1 MKKTITILF
10 LMLFAFYSIPA
21 TAAEHCGLSCGLHEK
36 ATIVFDGKEYPSSNL
51 ADYLRRSGIVLT
63 TFINTTTSNTSNG
76 KITIDA
82 SGTFENY
89 QGLYKKNYFYYV
101 IQYNVFDFYYDI
113 QQQDA
118 KGNWISI
125 GSIHKTKN
133 FDPIYKEKLPYND
146 KGTWPANWATWSFH
160 VYKEICNFSDK
171 FDVDLT
177 YQPNTNNYK
186 IRVIVKITPNKDAP
200 FSKTVSSTNTNH
212 YLEREY
218 YTESCDPFEESF
230 TGGYY
235 QTFNKT
241 YTAEQKKQLIAF
253 DTHTGESNIL
263 TFTYNSIGH
272 NIIADNQVNPSK
284 SLKNGTY
291 YLIYG
296 DENAAIKLSLPKENV
311 SAKKNNLPAQSA
323 MVVGVNQNPFP
334 TSVSFCSSSVGDGCG
349 EYNYIEYRKTS
360 PQVLKTALNA
370 YSALANKVRFKGL
383 MLQTEVN
390 ELTGKTTFKT
400 PSIVTLGTAES
411 ANIWYSKTYKL
422 ADMQYATAKISQGT
436 NITQS
441 GNILKVAHK
450 LLYLDLAQLAN
461 NHNGFL
467 ELGYASSH
475 KEEGKTLISRIATYN
490 DALHIPSSNTLQFY
504 VVPKAIFSNLKE
516 EDLATKYICIP
527 QNNNPT
533 SENEV
538 IILYENK
545 IKSENGTIDALTYE
559 PEYFW
564 EFSYDKKTWNKVDKN
579 NYINPNFDID
589 KGDLY
594 VKPSILSNNGVVY
607 FRQSAILKAFSSEIK
622 NDLYTESLNNRYYI
636 RINSDQYYTYKK
648 MLTPL
653 EEQFAFENGDE
664 YLATDTKVCFN
675 ESELLNGKKI
685 KFSVVSNANMSQ
697 EEFEALK
704 GIASYSLTR
713 TKYDGSNSRTETIT
727 YDANTGYTITN
738 YDGTKWVFN
747 GTIEFCSGIK
757 LTKSITLEAFP
768 EQTIDIDK
776 IEVANKGA
784 SIIFRDKAT
793 NELQVMSPKGEDFK
807 IRYFLGDDDR
817 KNLAAYQAK
826 REYTCPAYEDVVPWV
841 PYEDVVPFVP
851 YPEMVPYP
859 EYEPTDFSTWKFG
872 ELEDLIISK
881 GWGAGIYWDDVTIG
895 FLRNTARDKEEAEY
909 YQLKQGY
916 EMQYD
921 IDKLAYELQYEA
933 DKQAYID
940 KYNAD
945 KDAYYVDCDFKQ
957 NWFEFQ
963 DKLNY
968 TATLE
973 NITDNEESAEFLMRT
988 ISKDSCYSNEVKF
1001 IVTYFDG
1008 IKGNEIAFT
1017 DDYYKGKSEISV
1029 TAGQGNP
1036 FIKGE
1041 LVEGAYG
1048 IPRDNSDC
1056 TYTYVWKYYDEQS
1069 EKFEVIT
1076 DDKGNAFEYV
1086 ERNDGTGNRPSIRDA
1101 KYISL
1106 DANAIANIS
1115 SQYPNGLK
1123 IARFVYSQKGKD
1135 VNAKLEHQSN
1145 VLTIFSAELI
1155 EEDKFSYYF
1164 DEEFCPGKGYAYIEF
1179 DDVEFA
1185 ENEVLEAT
1193 ILTKGQEQLNV
1204 LFNYAKK
1211 LGGVENPTEDISLSL
1226 CRIDTLTK
1234 VRSNAVILDID
1245 VPELKAD
1252 FIVYVDGKEHKL
1264 TEDVINVQAG
1274 SRVVLYNESENGFD
1288 GGSIYNWTLQ
1298 VQKDGY
1304 EAQSSEKEDP
1314 VCYLYNPGINTIKLE
1329 VVSSNRCRNS
1339 VTANNINVILAEGRS
1354 YPIIS
1359 HFEESREQLL
1369 SVAPYMNVSPTLL
1382 IDESVLTI
1390 NSNIDRYDV
1399 IVTDIAGKVM
1409 LTAENLGLRSQLN
1422 LDFLPDGIYILHASG
1437 NTFKLI
1443 KK

>member
-1 MKKTITILF
+1 MKKIITIL
-10 LMLFAFYSIPA
+10 LILFALYSAPA
-21 TAAEHCGLSCGLHEK
+21 TAHLCKLNGCGIHEIENYMFEGK
-36 ATIVFDGKEYPSSNL
+36 VHLEENPATF
-51 ADYLRRSGIVLT
+51 LRQSGTVQTLK
-63 TFINTTTSNTSNG
+63 INTTTNTTSNG
-76 KITIDA
+76 KITINVA
-82 SGTFENY
+82 GTFDNY
-89 QGLYKKNYFYYV
+89 QALCKKNLFWYV
-101 IQYNVFDFYYDI
+101 AQYNVFDFYYDV

-118 KGNWISI
+118 NGNWIPI
-125 GSIHKTKN
+125 GAFSKSGIG
-133 FDPIYKEKLPYND
+133 FEPINKEKLPYD
-146 KGTWPANWATWSFH
+146 KTGNWPGNYAYYIYKKTYSFS
-160 VYKEICNFSDK
+160 EK
-171 FDVDLT
+171 FDVNLR
-177 YQPNTNNYK
+177 YQANTKDYK
-186 IRVIVKITPNKDAP
+186 IKVIVKITPNKQAT
-200 FSKTVSSTNTNH
+200 FEEKVSSSNH
-212 YLEREY
+212 YLEVSSY
-218 YTESCDPFEESF
+218 YSENCNPFEESF
-230 TGGYY
+230 TGGLYKK
-235 QTFNKT
+235 FNKT
-241 YTAEQKKQLIAF
+241 YTAEEKKKLIAF
-253 DTHTGESNIL
+253 ATHTGGSDTL

-272 NIIADNQVNPSK
+272 NIISDNQVNPSK

-291 YLIYG
+291 NLIYG

-311 SAKKNNLPAQSA
+311 SASMNGMPAQSA

-349 EYNYIEYRKTS
+349 EYNYIEYRRTS

-370 YSALANKVRFKGL
+370 YSSIANKVRFKGL

-390 ELTGKTTFKT
+390 DLTGKTTFKT

-411 ANIWYSKTYKL
+411 TNIWYSKTYKL

-436 NITQS
+436 NITKG

-475 KEEGKTLISRIATYN
+475 NEEGKTLISRIATYN
-490 DALHIPSSNTLQFY
+490 DALNIPSSNTLQFY

-527 QNNNPT
+527 NNNNPT
-533 SENEV
+533 SENEL
-538 IILYENK
+538 IILYDNK
-545 IKSENGTIDALTYE
+545 IKSDNGTIDELIYE

-564 EFSYDKKTWNKVDKN
+564 EFSYDQKTWNKVDEN
-579 NYINPNFDID
+579 NYIDPNFDID

-594 VKPSILSNNGVVY
+594 VKPSILSNNDVVY

-648 MLTPL
+648 MPTPL

-675 ESELLNGKKI
+675 ESESLNGKKI

-713 TKYDGSNSRTETIT
+713 TKYDGSNSTTEPIP

-747 GTIEFCSGIK
+747 GTIEFCSGTK
-757 LTKSITLEAFP
+757 LTKSITLEAFT

-793 NELQVMSPKGEDFK
+793 NELQVMSPKGDDFK
-807 IRYFLGDDDR
+807 IRYYLDNDDDR

-826 REYTCPAYEDVVPWV
+826 AEYTCPDYEDVVPWV

-851 YPEMVPYP
+851 YPEYVA
-859 EYEPTDFSTWKFG
+859 TDFSTWTHTKLSDF
-872 ELEDLIISK
+872 ISLK
-881 GWGAGIYWDDVTIG
+881 GWDYQGETG
-895 FLRNTARDKEEAEY
+895 FLVDDSTPQQLRSYCALKELKEY
-909 YQLKQGY
+909 NAK
-916 EMQYD
+916 
-921 IDKLAYELQYEA
+921 KLAYEQAYEA
-933 DKQAYID
+933 DKQAYTD

-945 KDAYYVDCDFKQ
+945 KDAYYADCDIKQ

-973 NITDNEESAEFLMRT
+973 NITDNEESAVFLMRT
-988 ISKDSCYSNEVKF
+988 ISKDGCYSNEVKF

-1008 IKGNEIAFT
+1008 ITGNEIAFT

-1048 IPRDNSDC
+1048 IPRDHSDC

-1086 ERNDGTGNRPSIRDA
+1086 EKNDGTGDRPSTLT

-1115 SQYPNGLK
+1115 SQYPNGLQ

-1155 EEDKFSYYF
+1155 DEDKFSYYF
-1164 DEEFCPGKGYAYIEF
+1164 DEDFCPGKGYAYIEF

-1193 ILTKGQEQLNV
+1193 ILTKGQEQLNI

-1339 VTANNINVILAEGRS
+1339 ITANNINVILAEGRS

-1382 IDESVLTI
+1382 IDESVVTI

>member
-1 MKKTITILF
+1 
-10 LMLFAFYSIPA
+10 MLFAINSSVFAGYCYLEDQDSDSWINGEKLGYYIEQSGKIIEFSV
-21 TAAEHCGLSCGLHEK
+21 TADKNQISEYGETIELTLSGRFQHHVVLMHRNLFKYCGALGS
-36 ATIVFDGKEYPSSNL
+36 FDITY
-51 ADYLRRSGIVLT
+51 YV
-63 TFINTTTSNTSNG
+63 NG
-76 KITIDA
+76 KQVD
-82 SGTFENY
+82 SE
-89 QGLYKKNYFYYV
+89 V
-101 IQYNVFDFYYDI
+101 I
-113 QQQDA
+113 
-118 KGNWISI
+118 
-125 GSIHKTKN
+125 
-133 FDPIYKEKLPYND
+133 
-146 KGTWPANWATWSFH
+146 
-160 VYKEICNFSDK
+160 
-171 FDVDLT
+171 
-177 YQPNTNNYK
+177 
-186 IRVIVKITPNKDAP
+186 KITPHAKNEEEINKINNVECNTFYET
-200 FSKTVSSTNTNH
+200 FSRKIKLKTSTTSTNNTIKDIYVKVRPTDSSPSQSVINGSH
-212 YLEREY
+212 YEW
-218 YTESCDPFEESF
+218 
-230 TGGYY
+230 GGYV
-235 QTFNKT
+235 FNQSQSTCPFTSFLKEHFSTTKIITYKFIPKESKHIINTDNRVNPLKT
-241 YTAEQKKQLIAF
+241 LKN
-253 DTHTGESNIL
+253 S
-263 TFTYNSIGH
+263 TYN
-272 NIIADNQVNPSK
+272 
-284 SLKNGTY
+284 
-291 YLIYG
+291 LIYG

-311 SAKKNNLPAQSA
+311 SAKMNNLPAQSA

-334 TSVSFCSSSVGDGCG
+334 TSVSFCSSSTGDGCG
-349 EYNYIEYRKTS
+349 EYNYIEYRRTS
-360 PQVLKTALNA
+360 PQVLRTALNA
-370 YSALANKVRFKGL
+370 YSAIANKVRFKGL

-436 NITQS
+436 NITKS

-450 LLYLDLAQLAN
+450 LLYLDLTKLAN
-461 NHNGFL
+461 THNGFL

-475 KEEGKTLISRIATYN
+475 NEEGKTLISRIATYN
-490 DALHIPSSNTLQFY
+490 DALNIPSSNTLQFY
-504 VVPKAIFSNLKE
+504 VVPKAIFNNLKE

-527 QNNNPT
+527 KNNNPT

-538 IILYENK
+538 IILYDNK
-545 IKSENGTIDALTYE
+545 IKSDDGSIDALIYE

-564 EFSYDKKTWNKVDKN
+564 EFSYDKKTWNKVDAN
-579 NYINPNFDID
+579 NYIDPNFDID

-594 VKPSILSNNGVVY
+594 VKPSILSNNDVVY

-648 MLTPL
+648 MPTPL

-675 ESELLNGKKI
+675 ESESLNGIKI

-713 TKYDGSNSRTETIT
+713 TKYDGSNSTTETIP

-747 GTIEFCSGIK
+747 GTIEFCSGSK
-757 LTKSITLEAFP
+757 LSKSITLEAFP
-768 EQTIDIDK
+768 EQIIDIDK

-807 IRYFLGDDDR
+807 IRYYLDNDDDR

-826 REYTCPAYEDVVPWV
+826 AEYTFPVYEDVVPWV

-851 YPEMVPYP
+851 YPE
-859 EYEPTDFSTWKFG
+859 YEPTDFSTWKFS
-872 ELEDLIISK
+872 DLKKLILDK
-881 GWGAGIYWDDVTIG
+881 GWDAGIYWNDVTNG
-895 FLRNTARDKEEAEY
+895 FLQNTAKDKEAAEY
-909 YQLKQGY
+909 KAN
-916 EMQYD
+916 
-921 IDKLAYELQYEA
+921 KLAYEQAYEA
-933 DKQAYID
+933 DKQAYTD

-945 KDAYYVDCDFKQ
+945 KDAYYVDCDVKQ

-973 NITDNEESAEFLMRT
+973 NITDNEESAVFLMRT

-1008 IKGNEIAFT
+1008 ITGNEIAFT

-1048 IPRDNSDC
+1048 IPRDHSDC

-1069 EKFEVIT
+1069 ERFEVIT

-1086 ERNDGTGNRPSIRDA
+1086 EKNDGTGNRPSTLT

-1164 DEEFCPGKGYAYIEF
+1164 DEDFCPGKGYAYIEF

-1339 VTANNINVILAEGRS
+1339 ITANNINVILAEGRS

-1369 SVAPYMNVSPTLL
+1369 AVAPYMNVSPTLL
-1382 IDESVLTI
+1382 IDESVVTI

-1422 LDFLPDGIYILHASG
+1422 LDFLPDGIYLLHASG

>member
-10 LMLFAFYSIPA
+10 LMLFALYSMSA

-36 ATIVFDGKEYPSSNL
+36 ETIVFEGTEHPQSNL
-51 ADYLRRSGIVLT
+51 ADYLRLSGTVQTLKIST
-63 TFINTTTSNTSNG
+63 TTNTTNNG
-76 KITIDA
+76 KITINV
-82 SGTFENY
+82 SGTFDNY
-89 QGLYKKNYFYYV
+89 QGLYKKNLFWYV
-101 IQYNVFDFYYDI
+101 AQYNVFDFYYDV

-118 KGNWISI
+118 NGNWISI
-125 GSIHKTKN
+125 GTFSKVIG
-133 FDPIYKEKLPYND
+133 FDPINKENLPYD
-146 KGTWPANWATWSFH
+146 KKGKWPAGSFH
-160 VYKEICNFSDK
+160 VYKKGYNFSEK
-171 FDVDLT
+171 FDVNLR
-177 YQPNTNNYK
+177 YQPNTQEYK
-186 IRVIVKITPNKDAP
+186 IKVIVKITPDKDSP
-200 FSKTVSSTNTNH
+200 RPLNGEPSSTSH
-212 YLEREY
+212 YLERNY
-218 YTESCDPFEESF
+218 YTESCDLFEESF

-235 QTFNKT
+235 ERFNKT
-241 YTAEQKKQLIAF
+241 YTAEQKKKLIAF
-253 DTHTGESNIL
+253 ATHLCGSNTL

-272 NIIADNQVNPSK
+272 NIISDNQVNPSK

-291 YLIYG
+291 NLIYG

-311 SAKKNNLPAQSA
+311 SAQMNNLPAQSA

-436 NITQS
+436 NITKS

-490 DALHIPSSNTLQFY
+490 DALNIPSSNTLQFY

-545 IKSENGTIDALTYE
+545 IKSEDGTIDALTYE

-564 EFSYDKKTWNKVDKN
+564 EFSYDKKTWNKVDAN
-579 NYINPNFDID
+579 NYIDPNFDID

-607 FRQSAILKAFSSEIK
+607 FRQTAILKAFSSEIK

-648 MLTPL
+648 MPTPL

-713 TKYDGSNSRTETIT
+713 TKYDGSNSTTVPIP

-747 GTIEFCSGIK
+747 GTIEFCSGTK
-757 LTKSITLEAFP
+757 LTKSITLETFP

-807 IRYFLGDDDR
+807 IRYYLDNDDDR

-826 REYTCPAYEDVVPWV
+826 AEYTCPVYEDVVPWV

-851 YPEMVPYP
+851 YPE
-859 EYEPTDFSTWKFG
+859 YEPTDFSTWKFS
-872 ELEDLIISK
+872 ELEKLILDK
-881 GWGAGIYWDDVTIG
+881 GWDAGIYWNDVTTG
-895 FLRNTARDKEEAEY
+895 FLQNTAKDKEAAEY
-909 YQLKQGY
+909 KAN
-916 EMQYD
+916 
-921 IDKLAYELQYEA
+921 KLAYEQAYEA
-933 DKQAYID
+933 DKQAYTD

-945 KDAYYVDCDFKQ
+945 KDAYYADCDIKQ

-973 NITDNEESAEFLMRT
+973 NITDNEESAEFRMRT
-988 ISKDSCYSNEVKF
+988 ISKDGCYSNEVKF

-1008 IKGNEIAFT
+1008 ITGNEIAFT

-1048 IPRDNSDC
+1048 IPRDHSDC

-1069 EKFEVIT
+1069 ERFEVIT

-1086 ERNDGTGNRPSIRDA
+1086 EKNDGTGNRPSIKQE

-1106 DANAIANIS
+1106 EANAIANIS
-1115 SQYPNGLK
+1115 SQYPNGLQ

-1164 DEEFCPGKGYAYIEF
+1164 DEDFCPGKGYAYIEF

-1234 VRSNAVILDID
+1234 VRSNAVILEID

-1339 VTANNINVILAEGRS
+1339 ITANNINVILAEGRS

-1369 SVAPYMNVSPTLL
+1369 SVAPYMNISPTLL
-1382 IDESVLTI
+1382 IDESVVTI

>member
-1 MKKTITILF
+1 
-10 LMLFAFYSIPA
+10 MLFASSIFA
-21 TAAEHCGLSCGLHEK
+21 GTKDCKLTCGLHDQQEFWGEDGSRLQGRTV
-36 ATIVFDGKEYPSSNL
+36 ASFLRESGTINSISAKVNS
-51 ADYLRRSGIVLT
+51 T
-63 TFINTTTSNTSNG
+63 TNNG
-76 KITIDA
+76 KISITING
-82 SGTFENY
+82 SFKNY
-89 QGLYKKNYFYYV
+89 QALTKSSLYWYV
-101 IQYNVFDFYYDI
+101 LQYNVFDITYDV
-113 QQQDA
+113 QQKD
-118 KGNWISI
+118 KSGNWRSI
-125 GSIHKTKN
+125 KKFAPITKSYSPINTENYDPSNWPGNYAHRFYVRNESFNDTLEDITLLYIPNNKVYNIRINVSIK
-133 FDPIYKEKLPYND
+133 
-146 KGTWPANWATWSFH
+146 
-160 VYKEICNFSDK
+160 
-171 FDVDLT
+171 
-177 YQPNTNNYK
+177 PNTFATFDKTISN
-186 IRVIVKITPNKDAP
+186 
-200 FSKTVSSTNTNH
+200 SKH
-212 YLEREY
+212 YLETNY
-218 YTESCDPFEESF
+218 YWENCHPFETSF
-230 TGGYY
+230 TGGIYEKM
-235 QTFNKT
+235 NKT
-241 YTAEQKKQLIAF
+241 YTAEEKKKLIAF
-253 DTHTGESNIL
+253 SNHEKLSSTLTVTYTVSGHQVITDTQINPYKTLSN
-263 TFTYNSIGH
+263 
-272 NIIADNQVNPSK
+272 K
-284 SLKNGTY
+284 TY

-311 SAKKNNLPAQSA
+311 SAKMNNLPAQSA
-323 MVVGVNQNPFP
+323 MVVGVNQDPFP
-334 TSVSFCSSSVGDGCG
+334 TSVSFCSSSTGDGCG
-349 EYNYIEYRKTS
+349 EYNYIEYRRTS
-360 PQVLKTALNA
+360 PQVLRTALNA
-370 YSALANKVRFKGL
+370 YSAIANKVRFKGL

-411 ANIWYSKTYKL
+411 ANIWYSKIYKL

-436 NITQS
+436 NITKS

-450 LLYLDLAQLAN
+450 LLYLDLSQLAN
-461 NHNGFL
+461 THNGFL

-475 KEEGKTLISRIATYN
+475 NEEGKTLISRISTYN
-490 DALHIPSSNTLQFY
+490 DALNIPSSNTLQFY

-545 IKSENGTIDALTYE
+545 IKSEDGTIDELIYD

-564 EFSYDKKTWNKVDKN
+564 EFSYDKKTWNKVDAN
-579 NYINPNFDID
+579 NYIDPNFDID

-594 VKPSILSNNGVVY
+594 VKPSILSNNDVVY

-648 MLTPL
+648 MPTPL

-675 ESELLNGKKI
+675 ESESLNGKKI

-713 TKYDGSNSRTETIT
+713 TKYDGSNSTTEPIP

-757 LTKSITLEAFP
+757 LTKSITLEAFQ

-807 IRYFLGDDDR
+807 IRYFLDDEDR
-817 KNLAAYQAK
+817 KNLAAYEAK
-826 REYTCPAYEDVVPWV
+826 AEYTCPAYEDVVPWV

-851 YPEMVPYP
+851 YPEYVA
-859 EYEPTDFSTWKFG
+859 TDFSTWTHTKLSDF
-872 ELEDLIISK
+872 ISLK
-881 GWGAGIYWDDVTIG
+881 GWDYQGETG
-895 FLRNTARDKEEAEY
+895 FLVDDSTPQQLRSYCALKELKEY
-909 YQLKQGY
+909 NAN
-916 EMQYD
+916 
-921 IDKLAYELQYEA
+921 KLAYEQAYEA
-933 DKQAYID
+933 DKQAYTD

-945 KDAYYVDCDFKQ
+945 KDAYYADCDIKQ
-957 NWFEFQ
+957 DWFEFQ

-973 NITDNEESAEFLMRT
+973 NITDNEESAVFLMRT
-988 ISKDSCYSNEVKF
+988 ISKDGCYSNEVKF

-1008 IKGNEIAFT
+1008 ITGNEIAFT
-1017 DDYYKGKSEISV
+1017 DDYYKGKAEISV

-1048 IPRDNSDC
+1048 IPRDHSDC

-1069 EKFEVIT
+1069 ERFEVIT

-1086 ERNDGTGNRPSIRDA
+1086 EKNDGTGFRPSIKDA

-1106 DANAIANIS
+1106 EANAIANIS
-1115 SQYPNGLK
+1115 SQYPNGLQ

-1164 DEEFCPGKGYAYIEF
+1164 DEDFCPGKGYAYIEF

-1234 VRSNAVILDID
+1234 VRSNAVIMDID

-1339 VTANNINVILAEGRS
+1339 ITANNINVILAEGRS

-1382 IDESVLTI
+1382 IDESVVTI